1 MTCPT
6 DTDPKNFENVINSF
20 STPFI
25 NRNGDGSIAW
35 LRCFVIICRLKGPRC
50 RLHRKT
56 DVNKTQTFIW
66 LGNRVQNLRI
76 HEKQTAN

>member
-6 DTDPKNFENVINSF
+6 DTDPKNVENVINSF

-35 LRCFVIICRLKGPRC
+35 MRCFVIICRC

-56 DVNKTQTFIW
+56 DVNITQTFIW
-66 LGNRVQNLRI
+66 LGNRFQNLRI